1 MLHKALIVFT
11 GSLCLLCVACNPQE
25 RGFNLPP
32 GDANVGK
39 ANFVLLQCNECHSV
53 GDVPYVGRKLN
64 VQLGGVSTRVKT
76 YGDLVTSIINPSH
89 KLSRG
94 SDPVTQTETG
104 ESVMRNYNE
113 TLTVQELIDLVAFLQ
128 SEYEVWVPD
137 YYSYPAL

>member
-1 MLHKALIVFT
+1 MLRKMLMVPTSA
-11 GSLCLLCVACNPQE
+11 LCLLCIACNPQE

-32 GDANVGK
+32 GDAEVGK
-39 ANFVLLQCNECHSV
+39 ANFVLLQCNECHTV
-53 GDVPYVGRKLN
+53 GDVPYVGKKLN
-64 VQLGGVSTRVKT
+64 VELGGVSTRVRT

-94 SDPVTQTETG
+94 NDPATMTESG

-128 SEYEVWVPD
+128 GEYEVWVPD
-137 YYSYPAL
+137 YYSYPVL